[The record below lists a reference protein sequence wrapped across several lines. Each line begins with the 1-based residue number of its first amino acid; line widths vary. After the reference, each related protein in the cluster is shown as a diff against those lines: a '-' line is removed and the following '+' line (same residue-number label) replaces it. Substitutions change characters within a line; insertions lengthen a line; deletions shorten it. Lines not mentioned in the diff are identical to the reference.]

1 MPYKHINNM
10 LKKFISCIIILF
22 TILSLQTMFSG
33 CKNRDDI
40 DDIIIDG
47 LKTQKVVINEESIN
61 EIISSFSSPVEM
73 AALMSSLN
81 VPFSRRYLID
91 PSITEKYD
99 TNNKKAFA
107 LGILSADLGY
117 LNVYERSSLIVE
129 YLSAIKRLADD
140 LRISQFFDFHSLK
153 RIATSNENIDSL
165 LFLSVR
171 SFQDMDAHL
180 RESARSNLSLLVIT
194 GVWIESL
201 YLLTQVAN
209 EIETEKLTERIG
221 EQKILL
227 NMLYPVLKIYQ
238 EDPYFKD
245 LVEELKELHKIYE
258 GVKISYQVGEPETLI
273 IDGRLTIIQNEKSII
288 EMNEEQLK
296 QIILIT
302 EKIRNK
308 QINL

>member
-1 MPYKHINNM
+1 M